1 MRRNHNVRKLM
12 TTLVIWVTI
21 YLSLGSWSVAD
32 ERIPA
37 NPPARYWKGNIHTHS
52 LWSDGNDFP
61 EMIAEWYRTHDYN
74 FLALTDH
81 NVLSAGQRWMKLSAI
96 TSRNGA
102 TALPKYRARF
112 GDAWVETRGEGAAQE
127 VRLKPLNE
135 FRSLLEERGKFIMMQ
150 GEEIS
155 DRAEGVPVH
164 MNATNI
170 KLLLQPLSGAT
181 VREAMTNN
189 LRAVAEQAER
199 EGREV
204 MLHLNHPN
212 FGYAITA
219 EDLAHVVTEQFFE
232 VYNGHPGVNQL
243 GNASH
248 ASLERIW
255 DIANTIRVGQL
266 NAPPL
271 FGVATDDSHK
281 YHGKPGSRPGR
292 GWVMVRSTHL
302 TPEFMVRAM
311 KRGDFYASSGVS
323 LEAVEFDPQS
333 KRLQLRIQAVPGVT
347 YKTRF
352 IGTRIGY
359 DPKSEPH
366 LGKDGKALRVTRKY
380 STDVGAVLAETTGN
394 TPAFTLQGD
403 ELYVRAVIISSQAHP
418 DPSHAGQFQ
427 QAWTQPFGW
436 RAKLK

>member
-1 MRRNHNVRKLM
+1 MRNLSVTLTILM
-12 TTLVIWVTI
+12 TLNVCCSLVTR
-21 YLSLGSWSVAD
+21 AD
-32 ERIPA
+32 ERVPA
-37 NPPARYWKGNIHTHS
+37 NPPERYWKGNIHTHS

-81 NVLSAGQRWMKLSAI
+81 NILSAGQRWMKLSAI
-96 TSRNGA
+96 EKRNGA
-102 TALPKYRARF
+102 TALPKYRERF
-112 GDAWVETRGEGAAQE
+112 GDAWVEVRGKGGGQE

-135 FRSLLEERGKFIMMQ
+135 FRALLEERGKFIMLQ

-164 MNATNI
+164 MNASNI
-170 KLLLQPLSGAT
+170 KQLLQPLGGAT

-189 LRAVAEQAER
+189 LRAVAEQAKR
-199 EGREV
+199 EGREI

-243 GNASH
+243 GDASH

-255 DIANTIRVGQL
+255 DIANTIRIGQL
-266 NAPPL
+266 NAAPL

-302 TPEFMVRAM
+302 TPEFMIRAM

-323 LEAVEFDPQS
+323 LEAVEYDVEQRHL
-333 KRLQLRIQAVPGVT
+333 RLQIQAVPGVT
-347 YKTRF
+347 YTTRF

-359 DPKSEPH
+359 DPKSEPQV
-366 LGKDGKALRVTRKY
+366 GKNGKTLRATRKY
-380 STDVGAVLAETTGN
+380 STDVGAVLAEKTGV
-394 TPAFTLQGD
+394 TPSITLQGD
-403 ELYVRAVIISSQAHP
+403 ELYVRAVVTSSQAHP

-427 QAWTQPFGW
+427 QAWTQPVGW
-436 RAKLK
+436 RSQLK